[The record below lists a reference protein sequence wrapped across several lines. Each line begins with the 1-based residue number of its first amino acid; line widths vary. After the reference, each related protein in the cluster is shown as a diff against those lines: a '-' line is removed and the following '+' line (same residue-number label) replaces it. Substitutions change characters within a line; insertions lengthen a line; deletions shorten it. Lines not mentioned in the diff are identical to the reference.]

1 MSKRD
6 YYDVL
11 GVAKSADAK
20 QLKSAFRKKAM
31 ECHPDRHP
39 DDPEAEGRFKEL
51 NEAYGILSDEQKRA
65 AYDRMGHAAFQG
77 GMGGGAGAGGFQ
89 DFGDIFS
96 QIFGQGGAGAAGG
109 FADMFGGRGGGR
121 AQTVARGSD
130 LRYELEITLEE
141 AFRGKDIDIEVP
153 IAEDCERCDGEGAEP
168 GASVE
173 TCGTCQGAGRVRT
186 QQGFFTMERPCPTC
200 GGQGEYVS
208 DPCRDCDGQG
218 LVRENTELD
227 VSIPAGVEDG
237 TRIRLSG
244 QGDQAPSRGATNR
257 QRGDLYLFVSVRP
270 SDMFDR
276 EGANLFMRAPVPMTV
291 AALGGDIEIPTI
303 DGGRSKIKVEPGS
316 QGGKRLRLRGKGMS
330 VLRSQSRG
338 DMYVDLAVETPANLS
353 ARQRE
358 LLEEFAELSGEDV
371 SPESKG
377 FFDKAKRFWDELV
390 D

>member
-11 GVAKSADAK
+11 GVAKTADAK

-39 DDPEAEGRFKEL
+39 DDPEAEARFKEL

-65 AYDRMGHAAFQG
+65 AYDRMGHAAFEQG
-77 GMGGGAGAGGFQ
+77 GMGGGGFQ

-96 QIFGQGGAGAAGG
+96 QIFGQGGAGG
-109 FADMFGGRGGGR
+109 FADMFGGRGGRR
-121 AQTVARGSD
+121 AQSVARGND
-130 LRYELEITLEE
+130 LRYEMEITLEE
-141 AFRGKDIDIEVP
+141 AFRGKDIEIEVP
-153 IAEDCERCDGEGAEP
+153 IAEDCGRCDGMGAEP

-173 TCGTCQGAGRVRT
+173 TCSTCSGAGRVRT
-186 QQGFFTMERPCPTC
+186 QQGMFTMERPCPTC

-208 DPCRDCDGQG
+208 DPCRECDGQG
-218 LVRENTELD
+218 QVRQPTELD

-244 QGDQAPSRGATNR
+244 QGDQAPKRGATNR
-257 QRGDLYLFVSVRP
+257 QRGDLYLFVSVKP
-270 SDMFDR
+270 HDMFER

-291 AALGGDIEIPTI
+291 AALGGELELPTI
-303 DGGRSKIKVEPGS
+303 DGGRTKIKVEEGS

-330 VLRSQSRG
+330 VLRSQARG
-338 DMYVDLAVETPANLS
+338 DMYVELAVETPAQLTG
-353 ARQRE
+353 RQRE
-358 LLEEFAELSGEDV
+358 LLEEFAELSGDEV